1 MASLRATTVF
11 ADRVINVAVVESREL
26 QVDRASRRQ
35 FITGR
40 LEPIA
45 VIVREPDRTY
55 AFDMGAQPV
64 DIDRLNLPAD
74 FELE

>member
-1 MASLRATTVF
+1 MASLRAKTVF
-11 ADRVINVAVVESREL
+11 ADHGITVTAVESMEL
-26 QVDRASRRQ
+26 RFDRKNHPQ

-45 VIVREPDRTY
+45 VIVKEPDRTH
-55 AFDMGAQPV
+55 AFDMDAQPV
-64 DIDRLNLPAD
+64 DIDQLNLPAD